1 MTSTADVPNLTPNQ
15 INALVVLM
23 VEARELT
30 NNELK
35 ELAGFALTGADN
47 AKLVKLGLVET
58 NRSHRPFSHQLT
70 DEGWRVVRQLHAGAP
85 PAKGGSATRSL
96 LTLLANLHRSLD
108 RLRLSHADFFKQA
121 PVAPVPTAAPTSPD
135 SATAPAATGPG
146 AVGTGP
152 GAVATEPGAAATEA
166 GAVEALVRA
175 AYHELA
181 RKPGAWVGL
190 ADLREHLGAQ
200 DRATVDA
207 ALRAMVGQ
215 DGVRIIPVANT
226 KSLTARDRA
235 AAVRIGDEENHTLA
249 IGPA

>member
-1 MTSTADVPNLTPNQ
+1 MTSTADLPHLTPNQ

-35 ELAGFALTGADN
+35 ELAGFSLTGADN

-58 NRSHRPFSHQLT
+58 DRSHRPFSHELT
-70 DEGWRVVRQLHAGAP
+70 DEGWRVMRQLHAGAL
-85 PAKGGSATRSL
+85 PARSGSATRSL
-96 LTLLANLHRSLD
+96 FTLLANLHRSLS
-108 RLRLSHADFFKQA
+108 RLGLSHADFFTQ
-121 PVAPVPTAAPTSPD
+121 P
-135 SATAPAATGPG
+135 SATSGPAAGLTPPGAAPAAT
-146 AVGTGP
+146 
-152 GAVATEPGAAATEA
+152 EPDAA
-166 GAVEALVRA
+166 EALIRA

-181 RKPGAWVGL
+181 REPGAWVGL
-190 ADLREHLGAQ
+190 ADLRERLGRQ

-207 ALRAMVGQ
+207 TLRAMVHR

-249 IGPA
+249 IGSA

>member
-1 MTSTADVPNLTPNQ
+1 MTSTADLPHLTPNQ

-35 ELAGFALTGADN
+35 ELAGFSLTGADN

-58 NRSHRPFSHQLT
+58 DRSHRPFSHELT

-85 PAKGGSATRSL
+85 PARSGSATRSL
-96 LTLLANLHRSLD
+96 FTLLANLHRSLS
-108 RLRLSHADFFKQA
+108 RLGLSHADFFTPPSA
-121 PVAPVPTAAPTSPD
+121 TSGLAAGPTPPGVAP
-135 SATAPAATGPG
+135 APAAT
-146 AVGTGP
+146 
-152 GAVATEPGAAATEA
+152 EPD
-166 GAVEALVRA
+166 AVEALIRA

-181 RKPGAWVGL
+181 REPGAWVGL
-190 ADLREHLGAQ
+190 ADLRERLGRQ

-207 ALRAMVGQ
+207 TLRAMVQ
-215 DGVRIIPVANT
+215 RDGVRIIPVANT

-249 IGPA
+249 IGSA

>member
-35 ELAGFALTGADN
+35 ELAGFTLTGSDN

-58 NRSHRPFSHQLT
+58 DRSHRPFSHELT
-70 DEGWRVVRQLHAGAP
+70 EEGWRVVRQLHAGDP
-85 PAKGGSATRSL
+85 PKRAGSATRSL

-121 PVAPVPTAAPTSPD
+121 PVTPAPTVAPTSPGPATA
-135 SATAPAATGPG
+135 SATTGPA

-152 GAVATEPGAAATEA
+152 GAAATGPAPVATEPG
-166 GAVEALVRA
+166 GVQALIRA

-181 RKPGAWVGL
+181 RKPGSWVGL

-207 ALRAMVGQ
+207 ALRAMVRE